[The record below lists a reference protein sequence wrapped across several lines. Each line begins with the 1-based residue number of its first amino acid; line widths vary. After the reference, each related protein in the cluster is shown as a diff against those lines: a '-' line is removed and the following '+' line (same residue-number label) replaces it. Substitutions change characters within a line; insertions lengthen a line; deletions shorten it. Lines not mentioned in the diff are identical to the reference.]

1 MDLNATKPPIFP
13 QERPAVGSLY
23 AGGFVF
29 SLFGFDQAV
38 EEDHFTFAEP
48 SPKSW
53 SMLAISSGD
62 GLIRYWSLNARS
74 RCSRS

>member
-1 MDLNATKPPIFP
+1 M
-13 QERPAVGSLY
+13 
-23 AGGFVF
+23 F
-29 SLFGFDQAV
+29 SLFGFDQAVETCPQTGSAGFEASAAYPAFGFDQAV